1 MFPLLF
7 DQLADSVFVT
17 DADGTIQY
25 VNHAFELTTGFSR
38 KEAVGQTPRILKS
51 GIHPRA
57 VYDELWATIRGG
69 TPFRFIFGNRTKS
82 GEIYEEGVMISP
94 IRGPDGKTTHYL
106 SMGRVINAF
115 RQNYDVFTLLANT
128 APAAIYLQR
137 DGRIFFVNEHLTAA
151 LGYSPE
157 ELLGREWLELI
168 VSEDRGSAAA
178 GIAAMLGGATEAP
191 FEYRVVA
198 KDGNVRWLMAT
209 VRRVVFR
216 GIQAV
221 AGDFVAGYLT
231 DITDRKD
238 AEDRL
243 QKALSLYA
251 ATIESTTDGIIVLD
265 NDRQLVSHNRLFTD
279 MWKLG
284 DVINRGAFTTR
295 AVLAEQMKNGDAF
308 KRTVE
313 EAWADPMSEKGG
325 TVELLDG
332 RHMEFY
338 SKPQI
343 VDGRVIGRVW
353 SWRDVTERRQFE
365 AALLRLA
372 NYDSVTGLYS
382 RPKFQEEVRQS
393 LAAHPASPAALL
405 LLDLD
410 GFKSVNDTYGHQA
423 GDQVLIQVGM
433 VLAGSGC
440 GELIGRFGGD
450 EFAIFLP
457 GCDQVEA
464 TAAAQRAIQAISRRP
479 YMAAGAEVSLTASVG
494 VAVYP
499 DSGKNADE
507 LLSAADL
514 AMYEAK
520 DSGRGNVHLYSP
532 RLRQLSRLNLRGDWQ
547 AQIRHAIANRLG
559 RLYAEEATALER
571 GLSGFYKLSLRLA
584 GQRGKAPTLLD
595 FGKPGDLAGIAVL
608 RDRWLADEALAFSRQ
623 LSDSGNAMGLSL
635 DVNAESLADPK
646 VVARLMMLANLHP
659 RSKGPLLLG
668 FTEVGALPTA
678 RAAVRRL
685 HEAGFSIA
693 VGGCTP
699 QRMFEVMQT
708 VPVGAIAIDATLV
721 ARVARDQNARSLA
734 AGLVRLADAIGART
748 VASGVANAVTL
759 EALRELGV
767 DYARGGHIG
776 RARATAGLF
785 KRSASIAA

>member
-17 DADGTIQY
+17 DAKGIIQY

-38 KEAVGQTPRILKS
+38 EEAVGQTPRILKS
-51 GIHPRA
+51 GIHPRE
-57 VYDELWATIRGG
+57 VYEELWSTIRGG

-94 IRGPDGKTTHYL
+94 IRGLEGETTHYL

-137 DGRIFFVNEHLTAA
+137 DGRIFFVNEHLTDR

-157 ELLGREWLELI
+157 ELLGREWLEL
-168 VSEDRGSAAA
+168 VVPEDRESVAAGVADMLEGSED
-178 GIAAMLGGATEAP
+178 TP

-198 KDGNVRWLMAT
+198 KDGSVRWLMAT

-243 QKALSLYA
+243 QRALSMYA
-251 ATIESTTDGIIVLD
+251 ATIESTTDGIVVLD
-265 NDRQLVSHNRLFTD
+265 NDRHLVSHNRLFTD

-284 DVINRGAFTTR
+284 DVISLGEFKTR
-295 AVLAEQMKNGDAF
+295 AVLAERMKNAEGF
-308 KRTVE
+308 KRAVE
-313 EAWADPMSEKGG
+313 EAWANPMSEKSG

-382 RPKFQEEVRQS
+382 RPKFQDEVKLS
-393 LAAHPASPAALL
+393 LSAHAGSSSALL

-410 GFKSVNDTYGHQA
+410 GFKNVNDTYGHQA

-457 GCDQVEA
+457 GCDQHEA

-479 YMAAGAEVSLTASVG
+479 YVAAGAEVSLTASVG

-520 DSGRGNVHLYSP
+520 DSGRGNVCLYSP
-532 RLRQLSRLNLRGDWQ
+532 RLRQLSRLNIRSDWQ
-547 AQIRHAIANRLG
+547 AQMRHAVTKRLG
-559 RLYAEEATALER
+559 KLYAEEAVALQ
-571 GLSGFYKLSLRLA
+571 GDIPGFYNLSLRVA
-584 GQRGKAPTLLD
+584 GQGRKGPSVHD
-595 FGKPGDLAGIAVL
+595 FGGLAAQAGVAALV
-608 RDRWLADEALAFSRQ
+608 DRWLVDEALAFARS
-623 LSDSGNAMGLSL
+623 LAASGNAGGLGFYVSA
-635 DVNAESLADPK
+635 DSLADPR
-646 VVARLMMLANLHP
+646 VVGRLVMLANLH
-659 RSKGPLLLG
+659 RRDQGSLLLG
-668 FTEVGALPTA
+668 LDES
-678 RAAVRRL
+678 AAVPRARSALRRL
-685 HEAGFSIA
+685 HEAGLEIA
-693 VGGCTP
+693 LRGCTIE
-699 QRMFEVMQT
+699 RLFEIVQT
-708 VPVGAIAIDATLV
+708 VPVGCVEIDAALV
-721 ARVARDQNARSLA
+721 TRVARDENARALT
-734 AGLVRLADAIGART
+734 AGLVRLAGAIGAGT
-748 VASGVANAVTL
+748 VASGVGNAETL
-759 EALRELGV
+759 EALRESGV
-767 DYARGGHIG
+767 AYARGSHIG
-776 RARATAGLF
+776 RPRSAAGLF

>member
-25 VNHAFELTTGFSR
+25 VNHAFELTTGYSR
-38 KEAVGQTPRILKS
+38 EEAVGQTPRILKS

-82 GEIYEEGVMISP
+82 GEVYEEGVMISP
-94 IRGPDGKTTHYL
+94 IRGPDGQTTHYL

-137 DGRIFFVNEHLTAA
+137 DGRIFFVNEHLTAK

-157 ELLGREWLELI
+157 ELLGREWLEL
-168 VSEDRGSAAA
+168 VVPEDRESAATGA
-178 GIAAMLGGATEAP
+178 GVMLEGRAAAP
-191 FEYRVVA
+191 LEYRVVA
-198 KDGNVRWLMAT
+198 KDGSIRWLMAT

-238 AEDRL
+238 AEDKL

-279 MWKLG
+279 MWKLE
-284 DVINRGAFTTR
+284 DVINLGAFTTR
-295 AVLAEQMKNGDAF
+295 AVLAERMKDEDAF

-313 EAWADPMSEKGG
+313 EAWANPTSEKSG

-365 AALLRLA
+365 SALLRLA

-393 LAAHPASPAALL
+393 LSAHPASPAALL

-457 GCDQVEA
+457 GCDQEEA

-494 VAVYP
+494 IAVYP

-547 AQIRHAIANRLG
+547 AQMRHAITNRLG
-559 RLYAEEATALER
+559 KLYAEEAIALKS
-571 GLSGFYKLSLRLA
+571 GMPGFYRLSLRIA
-584 GQRGKAPTLLD
+584 GQRGKTPTYLD
-595 FGKPGDLAGIAVL
+595 FGKPGDHAGSAVL
-608 RDRWLADEALAFSRQ
+608 RDRWLADEAIAFARRLA
-623 LSDSGNAMGLSL
+623 DSGTAAGLSL
-635 DVNAESLADPK
+635 DVNAGSLGD
-646 VVARLMMLANLHP
+646 ARVLGRFLMLANLHP

-668 FTEVGALPTA
+668 FTEGGAVPTA

-685 HEAGFSIA
+685 HDAGIAIA
-693 VGGCTP
+693 VGGCATE
-699 QRMFEVMQT
+699 RLLEVMQ
-708 VPVGAIAIDATLV
+708 VAPIGFVAVEGALV
-721 ARVARDQNARSLA
+721 TRVARDDNARALT
-734 AGLVRLADAIGART
+734 AGLVRLAGAIGART
-748 VASGVANAVTL
+748 VASGVGNAATL

-776 RARATAGLF
+776 RARSVAGLF